1 MAFTSKVSQVIK
13 GRINAGAN
21 SVKGFVDG
29 IAGDITSEIDNFTSA
44 FTGVQSADDS
54 KAKARNILSS
64 SPLEIGSGGAV
75 QPNTALKGRYNFG
88 E

>member
-29 IAGDITSEIDNFTSA
+29 IAGDI
-44 FTGVQSADDS
+44 
-54 KAKARNILSS
+54 
-64 SPLEIGSGGAV
+64 IGI
-75 QPNTALKGRYNFG
+75 TIKKYF
-88 E
+88 